1 MEKIGKSL
9 HQFKKEDFRK
19 SGVENSKIFS
29 RNQSRMTS
37 GIPSRRNSHFSLAI
51 AWHLTSAAHFQDNK
65 YVKQGFFLNKLLEM
79 MRSVYF
85 PSVLSATVVQI
96 SDIKVQQ
103 KVYQTWSN
111 KINKAKI
118 YKIQKDL
125 DSIKILKPWEYSLF
139 QRWG

>member
-1 MEKIGKSL
+1 MEKIGISL
-9 HQFKKEDFRK
+9 HQLKKEDFRK
-19 SGVENSKIFS
+19 SGEQISIFS

-125 DSIKILKPWEYSLF
+125 DLIKILKPWEYFLF
-139 QRWG
+139 QR

>member
-1 MEKIGKSL
+1 
-9 HQFKKEDFRK
+9 
-19 SGVENSKIFS
+19 
-29 RNQSRMTS
+29 
-37 GIPSRRNSHFSLAI
+37 
-51 AWHLTSAAHFQDNK
+51 
-65 YVKQGFFLNKLLEM
+65 

-96 SDIKVQQ
+96 SDMKVQQ

-125 DSIKILKPWEYSLF
+125 DLIKILKPWEYFLF
-139 QRWG
+139 QR

>member
-1 MEKIGKSL
+1 
-9 HQFKKEDFRK
+9 
-19 SGVENSKIFS
+19 
-29 RNQSRMTS
+29 
-37 GIPSRRNSHFSLAI
+37 
-51 AWHLTSAAHFQDNK
+51 
-65 YVKQGFFLNKLLEM
+65 

-85 PSVLSATVVQI
+85 PSVSSATVVQI

-125 DSIKILKPWEYSLF
+125 DLIKILKPWEYFLF
-139 QRWG
+139 QR